1 MHFYPDERVGLFIDG
16 PNIYASTQA
25 LGFTIDYKRLLSE
38 FGRRGRLVRAL
49 FYLSLAENEGY
60 STGRPFADWL
70 DYNGFSVMAKPAAAY
85 VDPFGERRVKGGV
98 ELELAVDAMRLAGSL
113 DHIVLFSGDGDYHS
127 LTVALQNRGRRVSV
141 VSTINAFSA
150 TASDRLRRQADQF
163 IDLAD
168 LKPRIQR
175 EPRPK
180 LNGRALLE
188 SASHAL

>member
-16 PNIYASTQA
+16 PNVYATTQA

-38 FGRRGRLVRAL
+38 FGRVGRLVRAL
-49 FYLSLAENEGY
+49 FYLSLAEEEGY

-70 DYNGFSVMAKPAAAY
+70 EYNGFSVMAKPAAEY
-85 VDPFGERRVKGGV
+85 VDALGGRKFKGGV
-98 ELELAVDAMRLAGSL
+98 EVELAVDALRLADSF
-113 DHIVLFSGDGDYHS
+113 DHIVLFSGDGDYHR
-127 LTVALQNRGRRVSV
+127 LAVALQNKGRRVSV
-141 VSTINAFSA
+141 VSSISTFPAM
-150 TASDRLRRQADQF
+150 ASDRLRRQADYF

-180 LNGRALLE
+180 YNERNLLE
-188 SASHAL
+188 RACHE